1 MAKKDYRKLTVTSQP
16 DPYSGGLD
24 ISRYESDFR
33 SIVNNALK
41 SALPKDA
48 FFYVKDKEIAKSGRQ
63 QVGL

>member
-33 SIVNNALK
+33 SIVNNAVK
-41 SALPKDA
+41 SALNEGE
-48 FFYVKDKEIAKSGRQ
+48 FYYVSTVK
-63 QVGL
+63 